1 MPHDHAG
8 TPAVDAD
15 RRTVRRVGALGAAAI
30 AATALLTAGVAQGA
44 GTGSGSPAASGA
56 SGASGASVP
65 GVPSPLASASSA
77 PSASASASA
86 AAPQLRVTIAY
97 NRVGRELTLT
107 FTFDG
112 YVIEPVTQ
120 QGQPMTF
127 PTPAKRDIGMG
138 ETLTW
143 GDGTNS
149 NVPVSARR
157 CPTGAEPRVVH
168 EIRDNYAATKK
179 YAGPGT
185 YTINYTYMACGLT
198 NGKIAGTLTVN
209 VPK

>member
-1 MPHDHAG
+1 MPHDLFDAG
-8 TPAVDAD
+8 TPAPAGEAD

-44 GTGSGSPAASGA
+44 GTGSASPVAYGVNDPGAPSPAAS
-56 SGASGASVP
+56 
-65 GVPSPLASASSA
+65 ASAA
-77 PSASASASA
+77 PSASATA
-86 AAPQLRVTIAY
+86 AAPQLRVQIAY

-107 FTFDG
+107 FSFDG
-112 YVIEPVTQ
+112 YVIEPVNTN
-120 QGQPMTF
+120 GSPMTF

-138 ETLTW
+138 EILTW

-157 CPTGAEPRVVH
+157 CPTGVEPRVVH

-179 YAGPGT
+179 YAAPGT

-198 NGKIAGTLTVN
+198 NGKISGTLTVN